1 MVALAETGR
10 SIGSRYFAS
19 LAYPDFLRLWI
30 ASVCSHSSHWAMIIA
45 RGALVKILTDSDLWV
60 GMVTF
65 AAMIPAVIV
74 TPFAGYLA
82 DRFDRRAVMA
92 WAAGINL
99 AHNFVLAIIVVTG
112 TVEPWH
118 LGLLALLNGC
128 ARSAQMPATQA
139 LLANTVP
146 KEHLFNAVALHR
158 AAQGGSRFVGALLL
172 LLVLWA
178 TAPWLTDNQDWV
190 FFLSTGLYVA
200 ALVMI
205 LNIRTASR
213 GAVEA
218 GGGMGVVYRNFVGGL
233 SFIFHHRL
241 MLAIF
246 LLAVAHC
253 AFTMA
258 FESLLPAISVGKLG
272 MKFDSGIFVGFA
284 YLMLGLGLGGL
295 VTSLFLA
302 GVQSERVKGQLFLW
316 LGVFSGITP
325 IALVLSP
332 NLPLAML
339 SVVGMGVSQGGFMT
353 VGMGMF
359 QTLATDEVRGR
370 VMALFTWHTQ
380 GFIATLNLINGLL
393 SALTALTIPLLLGGG
408 GIIFVIVMAGSFSMV
423 SLRQLYGRGVPEE
436 ARPAVQAQAAAAAG
450 D

>member
-1 MVALAETGR
+1 MVTLAETGR
-10 SIGSRYFAS
+10 SLGSRYFAS
-19 LAYPDFLRLWI
+19 LAYPDFRRLWL
-30 ASVCSHSSHWAMIIA
+30 ASVCSHSSHWALIIA
-45 RGALVKILTDSDLWV
+45 RGALVKLLTDSDLWV

-82 DRFDRRAVMA
+82 DRFDRRTVMA

-99 AHNFVLAIIVVTG
+99 AHNLLLAILVVSG
-112 TVEPWH
+112 GIEAWH

-146 KEHLFNAVALHR
+146 REHLFNAVALNQ
-158 AAQGGSRFVGALLL
+158 AANQGSRFVGAFLLI
-172 LLVLWA
+172 LVLWS

-190 FFLSTGLYVA
+190 FFLSTVLYVG
-200 ALVMI
+200 ALGLI

-213 GAVEA
+213 GVVEA
-218 GGGMGVVYRNFVGGL
+218 GQGMGVVYRNFVGGF
-233 SFIFHHRL
+233 SFIFQQRL
-241 MLAIF
+241 MTAIF

-272 MKFDSGIFVGFA
+272 MKFESLFVGFA

-295 VTSLFLA
+295 VTSLVLA
-302 GVQSERVKGQLFLW
+302 GIQSERVKGQLFLW
-316 LGVFSGITP
+316 LGVFSGLTP

-423 SLRQLYGRGVPEE
+423 TLRQLYGRGVPEE

-450 D
+450 DS

>member
-30 ASVCSHSSHWAMIIA
+30 ASVCSHSSHWALIIA

-99 AHNFVLAIIVVTG
+99 AHNLVLAIIVVTG
-112 TVEPWH
+112 SVEAWH
-118 LGLLALLNGC
+118 LGLLALINGC

-146 KEHLFNAVALHR
+146 KEHLFNAVALNR
-158 AAQGGSRFVGALLL
+158 AAMGGSRFVGALLL
-172 LLVLWA
+172 ILVLWA

-190 FFLSTGLYVA
+190 FFLSTVLYVA
-200 ALVMI
+200 ALGMI

-213 GAVEA
+213 GVVEA
-218 GGGMGVVYRNFVGGL
+218 GQGMGVVYRNFVGGL
-233 SFIFHHRL
+233 SVIFHHRL
-241 MLAIF
+241 MLGIF

-272 MKFDSGIFVGFA
+272 MKFDSLFVGFA
-284 YLMLGLGLGGL
+284 YLLLGLGLGNL
-295 VTSLFLA
+295 VTSLLLA
-302 GVQSERVKGQLFLW
+302 GVRSERVKGQLFLW

-332 NLPLAML
+332 NLPLAMV

-353 VGMGMF
+353 VGSGMF
-359 QTLATDEVRGR
+359 QALAPDAARGR

-380 GFIATLNLINGLL
+380 GFIATLYLINGLL

-408 GIIFVIVMAGSFSMV
+408 GIVFVVVMAGSFSVV

-436 ARPAVQAQAAAAAG
+436 ARPSVQAQAAAATG
-450 D
+450 N